1 LIQQPQY
8 SDATPKY
15 NFPPSLEDST
25 LPQRF
30 LELSLRSI
38 KNIHNGSA
46 LYQPYE
52 TLTEEAL
59 NSTDEVT
66 PTFQGQTTLK
76 QRLIQLKPQPSPQPV
91 IAIDVSSIKIGET
104 NAGILLALRAATV
117 WKQTGQGYRY
127 LRLGPFPF
135 HITEEN
141 KQEIHQ
147 LFNQYT
153 HQGAKEEEDLSRF
166 PPSSSKNHSSSSTP
180 SLINMQ
186 TRMTTLLERWLQT
199 QIAAQAQNSLILLD
213 GSLTAGTNDTPIS
226 IIAQL
231 LETARNRH
239 NTVLAFTKA
248 TRLRLNGHQLTDLI
262 NHAKPPCLLQTDGY
276 PTTAYNH
283 IHFLG
288 AIYIAKLG
296 ISPCAFRLDIDNNIP
311 HEQAIRSVEHLTAN
325 DIVRDGY
332 PETLRLAHIYSTF
345 TANEVIGTQRFLA
358 QTHGIK
364 IIQRPNIRRLLF
376 GPYGKGPTDS

>member
-1 LIQQPQY
+1 LIQQEQY
-8 SDATPKY
+8 TQATSKY
-15 NFPPSLEDST
+15 NFPPPSLEDST

-38 KNIHNGSA
+38 KNIHNGEAA

-52 TLTEEAL
+52 TITEDILNPTEEI
-59 NSTDEVT
+59 T

-76 QRLIQLKPQPSPQPV
+76 LRTIQLKPQPSPQPV

-117 WKQTGQGYRY
+117 WKQNGSGYRY
-127 LRLGPFPF
+127 LRFGPFPF

-141 KQEIHQ
+141 KQEIYS
-147 LFNQYT
+147 LFSQY
-153 HQGAKEEEDLSRF
+153 SRDA
-166 PPSSSKNHSSSSTP
+166 PEAGNNHTNTP

-199 QIAAQAQNSLILLD
+199 QIAVQTQNSLILLD
-213 GSLTAGTNDTPIS
+213 GSLTAGTNDTPIT
-226 IIAQL
+226 IMAQL
-231 LETARNRH
+231 LDTARSRH
-239 NTVLAFTKA
+239 NTILAITKA
-248 TRLRLNGHQLTDLI
+248 TRLRLNGHTLTDLI
-262 NHAKPPCLLQTDGY
+262 NKSKPPCLLQTDGHAAS
-276 PTTAYNH
+276 AYNH

-288 AIYIAKLG
+288 NIYVAKLAP
-296 ISPCAFRLDIDNNIP
+296 SPYAFRLDIDNKIP
-311 HEQAIRSVEHLTAN
+311 PAQAIEAVEHLIAN
-325 DIVRDGY
+325 DLVLDGY

-345 TANEVIGTQRFLA
+345 TANEVIGIQRFLA

-364 IIQRPNIRRLLF
+364 TIQRPNVRRLLF
-376 GPYGKGPTDS
+376 GPFGKGPSES

>member
-8 SDATPKY
+8 TQATTKY
-15 NFPPSLEDST
+15 NFPPLPSLEDTT

-38 KNIHNGSA
+38 KQIHNNEAS

-52 TLTEEAL
+52 TLTEDTL
-59 NSTDEVT
+59 NPTEEIT

-76 QRLIQLKPQPSPQPV
+76 LRTTQLKPQPSPHPV

-117 WKQTGQGYRY
+117 WKQNGTGYRY
-127 LRLGPFPF
+127 LRFGPFPF

-141 KQEIHQ
+141 KQEIYH
-147 LFNQYT
+147 LFNQYSQDQNEPGSPNPHT
-153 HQGAKEEEDLSRF
+153 
-166 PPSSSKNHSSSSTP
+166 NTP

-199 QIAAQAQNSLILLD
+199 QIAAQTQNSLILLD
-213 GSLTAGTNDTPIS
+213 GSLTAGTNDTPIT
-226 IIAQL
+226 IMAQL
-231 LETARNRH
+231 LDTARNRY
-239 NTVLAFTKA
+239 NTILAITKA
-248 TRLRLNGHQLTDLI
+248 TRLRLNGHTLTDLI
-262 NHAKPPCLLQTDGY
+262 NKSKPPCLLQTDGA
-276 PTTAYNH
+276 PATAYQH
-283 IHFLG
+283 IHFMG
-288 AIYIAKLG
+288 NIYVAKL
-296 ISPCAFRLDIDNNIP
+296 SPSPYAFRLDIDQKTP
-311 HEQAIRSVEHLTAN
+311 TTQAIQAVEHLIAN
-325 DIVRDGY
+325 DLVLDGY

-345 TANEVIGTQRFLA
+345 TANEVIGIQRFLA

-364 IIQRPNIRRLLF
+364 TIQRPNVRRLLF
-376 GPYGKGPTDS
+376 GPFGKGPTES